1 MTEKWTPQSWRNKP
15 AKQLPAYPDEVALKD
30 AEKTMAQMPPLVFA
44 GEARNLK
51 KHLAEVAMGRAFL
64 LQGGDCAESFA
75 EFGANKIR
83 DSFRVL
89 LQMSVVM
96 TFAGALP
103 VVKVGRMA
111 GQFAKPRSEDM
122 ETKGDVT
129 LPSYRGDII
138 NGFGFTAE
146 ERIPDPQ
153 RMVRAYNQ
161 AAATLNLLRAFAY
174 GGYADLHRVHKWNLD
189 FVQDSPLTQRY
200 EDLANRIDEAL
211 NFMAACGV
219 TGDKVP
225 EIVRQ
230 TEFFTSHEALLLP
243 YEEALTRVDSLTND
257 WYDCSAHM
265 VWIGARTNQTDGA
278 QVEFVRGIKNPIGLK
293 CPPNLDPDT
302 LLKLID
308 TIDPENE
315 PGRLTLIARM
325 GHDQVEEKLT
335 PLVRAVKREGRN
347 VVWSCDP
354 MHGNT
359 MKSESGY
366 KTRKF
371 EHVMGE
377 IKGFFAVHK
386 AEGTHPG
393 GVHLELTGQNVTE
406 CTGGAEKISDNDLS
420 ARYHTACDPRL
431 NANQALEVSFLLAEE
446 LRSLRGARPVFDAHS
461 AAAAE

>member
-1 MTEKWTPQSWRNKP
+1 MTEKWTPQSWRSKP
-15 AKQLPAYPDEVALKD
+15 AKQLPAYPDEIALKD

-51 KHLAEVAMGRAFL
+51 KHLAEVSQGRAFL

-103 VVKVGRMA
+103 IIKVGRMA
-111 GQFAKPRSEDM
+111 GQFAKPRSDDN
-122 ETKGDVT
+122 ETKDGIT

-138 NGFGFTAE
+138 NGFGFTPE

-161 AAATLNLLRAFAY
+161 SAATLNLLRAFAY

-189 FVQDSPLTQRY
+189 FVQDSPLTLRY

-265 VWIGARTNQTDGA
+265 VWIGARTNQLDGA
-278 QVEFVRGIKNPIGLK
+278 QIEFVRGIKNPIGLK
-293 CPPNLDPDT
+293 CPPSLDPDT

-308 TIDPENE
+308 IIDPENE

-325 GHDQVEEKLT
+325 GHDQVEQKLA
-335 PLVRAVKREGRN
+335 PLVRAVKKEGRH

-359 MKSESGY
+359 MKSDSGY

-371 EHVMGE
+371 DHVMGE

-393 GVHLELTGQNVTE
+393 GIHLELTGQNVTE
-406 CTGGAEKISDNDLS
+406 CTGGAEKITDEDLS
-420 ARYHTACDPRL
+420 SRYHTACDPRL
-431 NANQALEVSFLLAEE
+431 NANQALEISFLLAEE
-446 LRSLRGARPVFDAHS
+446 LRNLRGARPVFQS
-461 AAAAE
+461 QNVAAE

>member
-15 AKQLPAYPDEVALKD
+15 AKQLPAYPDEIALKD

-51 KHLAEVAMGRAFL
+51 KHLAEVAQGRAFL

-111 GQFAKPRSEDM
+111 GQFAKPRSEDN
-122 ETKGDVT
+122 ETKNGVT

-146 ERIPDPQ
+146 ERVPDPQ
-153 RMVRAYNQ
+153 RMIRAYNQ
-161 AAATLNLLRAFAY
+161 SAATLNLLRAFAY

-302 LLKLID
+302 LLKMID

-359 MKSESGY
+359 MKSDSGY

-371 EHVMGE
+371 DHVMGE

-393 GVHLELTGQNVTE
+393 GIHLELTGQNVTE
-406 CTGGAEKISDNDLS
+406 CTGGAEKITDEDLS
-420 ARYHTACDPRL
+420 SRYHTACDPRL

-446 LRSLRGARPVFDAHS
+446 LRSLRGARPVFDAQS
-461 AAAAE
+461 AAAE

>member
-1 MTEKWTPQSWRNKP
+1 MTDNWTPQSWRSKP
-15 AKQLPAYPDEVALKD
+15 AKQLPAYPDEIALKE
-30 AEKTMAQMPPLVFA
+30 AEKTMAAMPPLVFA

-51 KHLAEVAMGRAFL
+51 KHLADVAAGRAFL

-83 DSFRVL
+83 DTFRVL

-103 VVKVGRMA
+103 IVKVGRMA
-111 GQFAKPRSEDM
+111 GQFAKPRSDDN
-122 ETKGDVT
+122 ETKGGVT

-138 NGFGFTAE
+138 NGFDFTTE
-146 ERIPDPQ
+146 DRVPDPQ
-153 RMVRAYNQ
+153 RMIRAYNQ
-161 AAATLNLLRAFAY
+161 SAATLNLLRAFAY

-189 FVQDSPLTQRY
+189 FVQDSPLIQRY
-200 EDLANRIDEAL
+200 EDLAGRIDEAL

-230 TEFFTSHEALLLP
+230 TDFFTSHEALLLP
-243 YEEALTRVDSLTND
+243 YEEALTRVDSLTGE

-265 VWIGARTNQTDGA
+265 VWIGARTNQTEGA

-293 CPPNLDPDT
+293 CPPSLDPDT

-308 TIDPENE
+308 IINPENE

-325 GHDQVEEKLT
+325 GHDQVESKLT
-335 PLVRAVKREGRN
+335 PLIRAVKNEGRE

-359 MKSESGY
+359 IKSDNGY

-371 EHVMGE
+371 DHVIGE
-377 IKGFFAVHK
+377 IRSFFAVHK

-393 GVHLELTGQNVTE
+393 GIHLELTGQNVTE
-406 CTGGAEKISDNDLS
+406 CTGGAEKITEEDLS
-420 ARYHTACDPRL
+420 SRYHTACDPRL
-431 NANQALEVSFLLAEE
+431 NANQALEISFLLAEE
-446 LRSLRGARPVFDAHS
+446 LRALRGARPIFDNHS
-461 AAAAE
+461 VAAE

>member
-1 MTEKWTPQSWRNKP
+1 MTDNWTPLSWRDKP
-15 AKQLPAYPDEVALKD
+15 AKQLPAYPDASALQN

-51 KHLAEVAMGRAFL
+51 KHLADVSRGQAFL
-64 LQGGDCAESFA
+64 LQGGDCAESFQ

-83 DSFRVL
+83 DTFRVL

-103 VVKVGRMA
+103 IVKVGRMA
-111 GQFAKPRSEDM
+111 GQFAKPRSDDN
-122 ETKGDVT
+122 ETRDGIT

-138 NGFGFTAE
+138 NGFGFTSE

-153 RMVRAYNQ
+153 RMLKAYNQ
-161 AAATLNLLRAFAY
+161 SAATLNLLRAFAY
-174 GGYADLHRVHKWNLD
+174 GGYADLHRVHKWNLE
-189 FVQDSPLTQRY
+189 FVQDSPLTARY
-200 EDLANRIDEAL
+200 EDLANRIGEAL

-243 YEEALTRVDSLTND
+243 YEEALTRVDSLTNE

-293 CPPNLDPDT
+293 CPPSLDPDT

-308 TIDPENE
+308 IVDPDNE

-325 GHDQVEEKLT
+325 GHDQVEQKLA
-335 PLVRAVKREGRN
+335 PLVRAVKKEGRH

-359 MKSESGY
+359 IKSDSGF

-371 EHVMGE
+371 EHVIGE
-377 IKGFFAVHK
+377 IRGFFAVHK

-393 GVHLELTGQNVTE
+393 GIHLELTGQNVTE
-406 CTGGAEKISDNDLS
+406 CTGGAEKIRDEDLS
-420 ARYHTACDPRL
+420 SRYHTACDPRL
-431 NANQALEVSFLLAEE
+431 NANQALEISFLLSEE
-446 LRSLRGARPVFDAHS
+446 LRALRGAKPVFEGQNI
-461 AAAAE
+461 AAE

>member
-1 MTEKWTPQSWRNKP
+1 MTEIWTPQSWRNKP
-15 AKQLPAYPDEVALKD
+15 AKQLPAYPDEASLKE

-111 GQFAKPRSEDM
+111 GQFAKPRSEDL
-122 ETKGDVT
+122 ETKSGVT

-146 ERIPDPQ
+146 ERMPDPQ
-153 RMVRAYNQ
+153 RMIRAYNQ

-406 CTGGAEKISDNDLS
+406 CTGGAEKISDGDLA

-431 NANQALEVSFLLAEE
+431 NANQALEISFLLAEE
-446 LRSLRGARPVFDAHS
+446 LRSLRGARPIFDKQS
-461 AAAAE
+461 MAAE

>member
-1 MTEKWTPQSWRNKP
+1 MTDNWTPQSWRNKP

-30 AEKTMAQMPPLVFA
+30 AEKTMAGMPPLVFA

-51 KHLAEVAMGRAFL
+51 KHLAEVAHGRAFL

-75 EFGANKIR
+75 EFSANKIR

-111 GQFAKPRSEDM
+111 GQFAKPRSEDS
-122 ETKGDVT
+122 ETRNGIT

-138 NGFGFTAE
+138 NGFDFTEAD
-146 ERIPDPQ
+146 RIPDPQ
-153 RMVRAYNQ
+153 RMLRAYNQ

-189 FVQDSPLTQRY
+189 FVQDSPLTKRY
-200 EDLANRIDEAL
+200 EDLAARIDEAL

-230 TEFFTSHEALLLP
+230 TDFFTSHEALLLP
-243 YEEALTRVDSLTND
+243 YEEALTRVDSLTGD

-265 VWIGARTNQTDGA
+265 VWIGARTNQTEGA

-293 CPPNLDPDT
+293 CPPSLDPDT
-302 LLKLID
+302 LLRLID
-308 TIDPENE
+308 IINPENE
-315 PGRLTLIARM
+315 AGRLTLIARM
-325 GHDQVEEKLT
+325 GHDQVESKLA
-335 PLVRAVKREGRN
+335 PLVRAVKKEGRT

-359 MKSESGY
+359 IKSDNGY

-371 EHVMGE
+371 DHVLGE
-377 IKGFFAVHK
+377 IRSFFAVHK

-393 GVHLELTGQNVTE
+393 GIHLELTGQNVTE
-406 CTGGAEKISDNDLS
+406 CTGGAEKITEEDLS
-420 ARYHTACDPRL
+420 SRYHTACDPRL
-431 NANQALEVSFLLAEE
+431 NANQALEISFLLAEE
-446 LRSLRGARPVFDAHS
+446 LRALRGARPIFENQS
-461 AAAAE
+461 AAAE

>member
-1 MTEKWTPQSWRNKP
+1 MTEKWTPQSWRSKP
-15 AKQLPAYPDEVALKD
+15 AKQLPAYPDEIALKD

-51 KHLAEVAMGRAFL
+51 KHLAEVAAGRAFL

-75 EFGANKIR
+75 EFSANKIR

-103 VVKVGRMA
+103 LVKVGRMA
-111 GQFAKPRSEDM
+111 GQFAKPRSDDN
-122 ETKGDVT
+122 ETRNGVT

-138 NGFGFTAE
+138 NGFDFTAAD
-146 ERIPDPQ
+146 RVPDPQ
-153 RMVRAYNQ
+153 RMIRAYNQ

-265 VWIGARTNQTDGA
+265 VWIGARTNQTEGA

-293 CPPNLDPDT
+293 CPPELTPDT

-308 TIDPENE
+308 IIDPENE

-325 GHDQVEEKLT
+325 GHNQVEEKLA

-359 MKSESGY
+359 TKSDSGY

-371 EHVMGE
+371 DHVMGE
-377 IKGFFAVHK
+377 IKDFFAVHK

-406 CTGGAEKISDNDLS
+406 CTGGADKITDEDLS
-420 ARYHTACDPRL
+420 SRYHTACDPRL

-446 LRSLRGARPVFDAHS
+446 LRSLRGTRPVFDS
-461 AAAAE
+461 QSVAAE

>member
-1 MTEKWTPQSWRNKP
+1 MTDNWTPQSWRNKP

-30 AEKTMAQMPPLVFA
+30 AEKTMAGMPPLVFA

-51 KHLAEVAMGRAFL
+51 KHLAEVAHGRAFL

-103 VVKVGRMA
+103 VIKVGRMA
-111 GQFAKPRSEDM
+111 GQFAKPRSEDS
-122 ETKGDVT
+122 ETRNGIT

-138 NGFGFTAE
+138 NGFDFTEAD
-146 ERIPDPQ
+146 RIPDPQ
-153 RMVRAYNQ
+153 RMLRAYNQ

-189 FVQDSPLTQRY
+189 FVQDSPLTKRY
-200 EDLANRIDEAL
+200 EDLAARIDEAL

-230 TEFFTSHEALLLP
+230 TDFFTSHEALLLP
-243 YEEALTRVDSLTND
+243 YEEALTRVDSLTGD

-265 VWIGARTNQTDGA
+265 VWIGARTNQTEGA

-293 CPPNLDPDT
+293 CPPSLDPDT

-308 TIDPENE
+308 IINPENE
-315 PGRLTLIARM
+315 AGRLTLIARM
-325 GHDQVEEKLT
+325 GHDQVESKLA
-335 PLVRAVKREGRN
+335 PLVRAVKKEGRA

-359 MKSESGY
+359 IKSDNGY

-371 EHVMGE
+371 DHVLGE
-377 IKGFFAVHK
+377 IRSFFAVHK

-393 GVHLELTGQNVTE
+393 GIHLELTGQNVTE
-406 CTGGAEKISDNDLS
+406 CTGGAEKITEEDLS
-420 ARYHTACDPRL
+420 SRYHTACDPRL
-431 NANQALEVSFLLAEE
+431 NANQALEISFLLAEE
-446 LRSLRGARPVFDAHS
+446 LRALRGARPIFENQS
-461 AAAAE
+461 AAAE